1 MSDPSFEE
9 AVAAWTAHFEA
20 DLGAAEALRDQVSRS
35 GDLADRAK
43 QLGMSVALTPREYR
57 CKHHDDSRYCPYC
70 ALDESAEAEP
80 DKEPKKEPEQP
91 KAQQPKRERK
101 KQPRQPQAELRAER
115 KKLQAEIKAEREKLQ
130 AELRGKDE
138 KIRRQAE
145 AIEFQSGEIE
155 RLRRD
160 LENLQ
165 AQIATR
171 GAKRGRRK
179 R

>member
-1 MSDPSFEE
+1 MNDPSFEE

-70 ALDESAEAEP
+70 ALDESAGAEL
-80 DKEPKKEPEQP
+80 DKEPKKEPKQP
-91 KAQQPKRERK
+91 KAQQPKKERK
-101 KQPRQPQAELRAER
+101 KQPRQPEAELRS
-115 KKLQAEIKAEREKLQ
+115 EREKLQ
-130 AELRGKDE
+130 AELRGKNE

-165 AQIATR
+165 AQIATK